1 MGIGPQVQV
10 GLDLYQIHIQGSSKA
25 QGSSDGG
32 HYLANKTVK
41 ICVGWALN
49 IKVSMTDVIDGLM
62 STTMKAQ
69 SECFRVV
76 WVVRMEL

>member
-1 MGIGPQVQV
+1 MDAGIGPQVQV
-10 GLDLYQIHIQGSSKA
+10 GLDLYQIR
-25 QGSSDGG
+25 SSDGG
-32 HYLANKTVK
+32 HYLANKAVE

-49 IKVSMTDVIDGLM
+49 IKVSMTDVIDGLI

-69 SECFRVV
+69 SECFRVM